1 MNTPAELPFLN
12 IAESSPRQVVS
23 YPSVSKGSTSL
34 PCSIK
39 SSRSSVT
46 AITSGKGGV
55 GKTSIAVN
63 LAVALARLGR
73 SVVLFDADTGLAN
86 IDVALGLK
94 PKFDISDLLAGRK
107 ALKEIMLPGPYGIQV
122 IPASTG
128 VSSMASLSQAQQ
140 GRLMREFECLED
152 SVDHLI
158 VDTAAGIDSSV
169 LNYASACGDILVVL
183 CDEPTSLADAYATI
197 KALAI
202 ERQVTSV
209 QVLVNQVQGDQ
220 QALRL
225 FARLQRVVGQF
236 LKLELE
242 YAGFIPFDFYM
253 QKALLKRSSLVQSYP
268 RSISA
273 TALKKLADRVD
284 NRTNGNEMRGG
295 LGFFANS
302 VIHPKLLA

>member
-1 MNTPAELPFLN
+1 MNLPTELAVLPIGDSN
-12 IAESSPRQVVS
+12 SQQIAP
-23 YPSVSKGSTSL
+23 YPSACHSPPVIPAAFDSCGSSL
-34 PCSIK
+34 
-39 SSRSSVT
+39 T

-63 LAVALARLGR
+63 LAIALARLGR
-73 SVVLFDADTGLAN
+73 KVVLFDADTGLAN

-107 ALKEIMLPGPYGIQV
+107 ALREIMVSGPYGIEI

-128 VSSMASLSQAQQ
+128 ISSMANLSETQQ
-140 GRLMREFECLED
+140 GRLMAEFESLDE

-158 VDTAAGIDSSV
+158 VDTAPGIDSSV
-169 LNYASACGDILVVL
+169 LNYSSACGDILVVL

-202 ERQVTSV
+202 ERQVTCV
-209 QVLVNQVQGDQ
+209 QVLINQVQGDQ

-236 LKLELE
+236 LDLELE

-253 QKALLKRSSLVQSYP
+253 QKALLKRASLIQSYP

-273 TALKKLADRVD
+273 LALKKLAERVD
-284 NRTNGNEMRGG
+284 NRTNANEMRGG